1 MTRPRPEPAPRRA
14 PPRGAGRAA
23 ATAGRLAL
31 AFSLLAGCAFGG
43 PKPAATAEQRATAA
57 CKLDADRTYLQQNR
71 SLLSERSQRDSP
83 FSSSGTIG
91 VTSQGL
97 PQLYGRSSDFEAC
110 LRSRGADGGAAE
122 PAVSGATSPQMESSY
137 QP

>member
-1 MTRPRPEPAPRRA
+1 MTHPRPDPAQRGA

-23 ATAGRLAL
+23 AAAGRLAL
-31 AFSLLAGCAFGG
+31 ALAVLAGCAFGG
-43 PKPAATAEQRATAA
+43 PKPSTAEQRATAA

-97 PQLYGRSSDFEAC
+97 PQLYGRSSDFDAC
-110 LRSRGADGGAAE
+110 LRSRGANGAE
-122 PAVSGATSPQMESSY
+122 PAVSGATSPQMDPSY